1 MLNLLQA
8 VDNSIT
14 MVSWGPEFCT
24 KIAER
29 SCFLVGSAWAVA
41 LDESKVIKND
51 KNEMREYKTTGMH
64 YLHSYAV
71 MAYDR
76 KGDHLKFKCGY
87 NYTLKTPT
95 YVPYNS
101 RIPGQIEK
109 LRNGMNLGLPVSVSI
124 QGILHVGRKCTK
136 KTNKV

>member
-51 KNEMREYKTTGMH
+51 KNEIREYKTIGIH

-109 LRNGMNLGLPVSVSI
+109 LRNGMESALLVRIAV
-124 QGILHVGRKCTK
+124 QGIFHAGK
-136 KTNKV
+136 KVY